1 MCSTPSMSSLSSNQ
15 LSKTTE
21 ATSSGVLAS
30 QTRRGVRPLK
40 STSGCSSAR
49 SRSASLAAM
58 ACANSAPRL
67 VWTSMRAMVAP
78 ATSTRQMA
86 AVVHHRPLMAA
97 LTELD
102 LPTLDYRAPE
112 LTGPRFRDT
121 LRSLREQSW
130 LARAE
135 PLGWFVLDHEATAFF
150 LRTRSATFPGRLV
163 LEVQGVTSGPLYER
177 LKGNLLDLD
186 GEEHRRLRKLVQPA
200 FTPKAADAYRPAM
213 REQLAELFGA
223 LDGRCDFVAAIA
235 KPYPARMIASV
246 MGAPLE
252 DAPRLQEWAN
262 VIQGQFD
269 PVKLSTELPAL
280 ERAAAE
286 FQDYARGLLEARRR
300 APADDLISTLLD
312 APEEESLSLVSSV
325 LVGGVDTTQSQLAH
339 AIRLFA
345 EHAEQWRALADDPSL
360 APVAVDEVLRYEPIA
375 PFTARI
381 TREDVEFRDVLFP
394 AGTLVFACAHTA
406 NRDPDGYADPEAFD
420 ITAERDRAK
429 PLTFGAGP
437 HFCLGANLARAELEE
452 ALAFLAPRMPGL
464 ALDGEPVYDT
474 PMGVYGL
481 LELPVRWEAA

>member
-1 MCSTPSMSSLSSNQ
+1 M
-15 LSKTTE
+15 
-21 ATSSGVLAS
+21 ATV
-30 QTRRGVRPLK
+30 
-40 STSGCSSAR
+40 
-49 SRSASLAAM
+49 
-58 ACANSAPRL
+58 
-67 VWTSMRAMVAP
+67 
-78 ATSTRQMA
+78 
-86 AVVHHRPLMAA
+86 
-97 LTELD
+97 TELD

-112 LTGPRFRDT
+112 LTGPAFRET
-121 LRSLREQSW
+121 LRALRERSW

-186 GEEHRRLRKLVQPA
+186 GEAHRRLRKLVQPA

-223 LDGRCDFVAAIA
+223 VEADGRCDAVAAIA
-235 KPYPARMIASV
+235 RPYPARIIASV

-252 DAPRLQEWAN
+252 DAPRLQAWAN

-269 PVKLSTELPAL
+269 PVKLATELPAL
-280 ERAAAE
+280 ERAANE
-286 FQDYARGLLEARRR
+286 FQAYASELLEQRRR
-300 APADDLISTLLD
+300 APAGDLISTLV
-312 APEEESLSLVSSV
+312 AAEEESDRLSDEECLSLVSSV

-339 AIRLFA
+339 ALRLFA
-345 EHAEQWRALADDPSL
+345 EHPEQWRALAADPAL
-360 APVAVDEVLRYEPIA
+360 ASAAVDEVLRYEPIA

-381 TREDVEFRDVLFP
+381 TREDVEFRDVRFP

-406 NRDPDGYADPEAFD
+406 NRDPAGYEAPEAFD
-420 ITAERDRAK
+420 ITASRERAK

-437 HFCLGANLARAELEE
+437 HFCLGANLARAELQE

-464 ALDGEPVYDT
+464 ELDGTPVYDT

-481 LELPVRWEAA
+481 LELPVRWSHSTSRA